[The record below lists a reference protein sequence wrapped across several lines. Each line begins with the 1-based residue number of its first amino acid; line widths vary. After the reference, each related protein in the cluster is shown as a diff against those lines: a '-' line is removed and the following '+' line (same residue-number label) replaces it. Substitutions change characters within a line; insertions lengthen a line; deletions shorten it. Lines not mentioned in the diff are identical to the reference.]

1 MFLGTSRRW
10 WLASGLLVALGVV
23 LVVVGVGGAL
33 GTAGGVLLL
42 VLGMIVYTAAPM
54 RYGRR
59 ARPPRSAS
67 PPPPPPPAAAAPRP
81 RAEIEAGD
89 PSEV

>member
-10 WLASGLLVALGVV
+10 WIASGLLVVLGVA
-23 LVVVGVGGAL
+23 LVAGGIGGAL

-42 VLGMIVYTAAPM
+42 LSGMAVFAGAPM
-54 RYGRR
+54 RYGRA
-59 ARPPRSAS
+59 ARTP
-67 PPPPPPPAAAAPRP
+67 PPPPPPPAAPRP
-81 RAEIEAGD
+81 RAKIEAGD